1 VTGGDGGEGV
11 PRIAARKYALVI
23 RPERRRRGSLV
34 MKLRANDFR
43 VVVSSGAEQAR
54 AAIARMPWLSL
65 LVAQGPLDDQG
76 CWAAVEAVR
85 AAHPELPVL
94 WVRSGRDEA
103 QAPAD
108 RDDFA
113 FADRCEVVAKAEAL
127 LGHRF
132 YPAFLIDLVSRAAVD
147 TLREQFETEAE
158 LLSVSLKLTRNTFGE
173 VVPILPLGGDGVSGQ
188 LALDTVE
195 SQLARIRSRMRP
207 RKLRLTLGDLG
218 DLGGELL
225 NQTAGRIKAGLRQF
239 GNIELGLPVI
249 LTGKTLM
256 SRSSPAPTLLFDFA
270 VFGRHLFLE
279 FSLTA
284 LDAAATLAPA
294 AVDQLGAG
302 ELSFL

>member
-1 VTGGDGGEGV
+1 VTVKDDTESI

-23 RPERRRRGSLV
+23 RPDGRAGSLA
-34 MKLRANDFR
+34 MKLRANEFR
-43 VVVSSGAEQAR
+43 VTVSSGAEQAR
-54 AAIARMPWLSL
+54 AAIDRMPWLSL
-65 LVAQGPLDDQG
+65 LVAQAPLDHQG

-94 WVRSGRDEA
+94 WVRSGCDEGE
-103 QAPAD
+103 APAD

-113 FADRCEVVAKAEAL
+113 FADRREVVAKAEAL

-132 YPAFLIDLVSRAAVD
+132 YPAFLIDLVSQAAVD
-147 TLREQFETEAE
+147 TMREQFDTEAE

-173 VVPILPLGGDGVSGQ
+173 VVPMLPLGGSGVSGQ
-188 LALDTVE
+188 LALNTVE
-195 SQLARIRSRMRP
+195 SQLARIRGRMRP
-207 RKLRLTLGDLG
+207 RKVRFSLGDLG

-225 NQTAGRIKAGLRQF
+225 NQTAGRIKAGLRPF
-239 GNIELGLPVI
+239 GTIELGLPVI

-256 SRSSPAPTLLFDFA
+256 RRSSPAPTLLFDFA

-284 LDAAATLAPA
+284 LDLSAGLTAPPP
-294 AVDQLGAG
+294 DQLGAG
-302 ELSFL
+302 ELSFF